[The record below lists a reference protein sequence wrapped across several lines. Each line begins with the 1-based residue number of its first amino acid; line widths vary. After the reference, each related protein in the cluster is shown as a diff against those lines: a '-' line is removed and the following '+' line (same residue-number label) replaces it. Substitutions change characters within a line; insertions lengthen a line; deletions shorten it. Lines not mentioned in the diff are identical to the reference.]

1 MGKRYSVG
9 NKVSVLAT
17 HFDAQNTTTAEK
29 WSFQTYVNEWR
40 IARCEGEITRRD
52 GASRVVK
59 FGEEGEFPFK
69 TEHLKLVERSH
80 KNPGTSHSRR
90 NKSGDARTGVNGSG
104 DADLDEDSDAAS
116 DGANGDGGRSG
127 PRRGNATD
135 SSSDSDEDASPIKKR
150 GRPKKAATAKKTA
163 AAQDTTAED
172 AFLAESSS
180 DDGAE
185 LSAPDAVC
193 GRDCGGSTLGFVLM
207 LFQNS
212 YPSLTQFYPYTFSL
226 QYADRQYFCSFYIR
240 NLQVTPLPMLM
251 FRVFLQSGMSGLGSP
266 TRVSYTCRE
275 ATKLGTFP
283 KWFML

>member
-17 HFDAQNTTTAEK
+17 FFDAQNTTTAEK
-29 WSFQTYVNEWR
+29 WSFQTYGNEWR
-40 IARCEGEITRRD
+40 IARCEGGITRRD
-52 GASRVVK
+52 GAKWVVK
-59 FGEEGEFPFK
+59 FGEEGEYPFK
-69 TEHLKLVERSH
+69 AGDLKLVERSQ
-80 KNPGTSHSRR
+80 KNPGTHVSRR
-90 NKSGDARTGVNGSG
+90 NKASDARTSVSGSSDSEGTSDSDGASDRANGDSG
-104 DADLDEDSDAAS
+104 RGGPPRTNANDSSSCLDEDAAQTKM
-116 DGANGDGGRSG
+116 
-127 PRRGNATD
+127 P
-135 SSSDSDEDASPIKKR
+135 
-150 GRPKKAATAKKTA
+150 GRPKKKTATAKKKKA
-163 AAQDTTAED
+163 ADTTAED

-180 DDGAE
+180 DDGGE
-185 LSAPDAVC
+185 ISDPDAVC

-212 YPSLTQFYPYTFSL
+212 YPSLAQFYPYTLSL
-226 QYADRQYFCSFYIR
+226 QYADRQYFCSSYIR